1 MAFRKQRVGF
11 RKVCYFTK
19 NKITYID
26 YKDVELLKKFISA
39 NGKITPRRVTGTS
52 AKYQRMLATAIKR
65 ARQMALLPYV
75 LQQLI
80 LRGKAEEL
88 TNIIAAADPI
98 FMDVLPLSLEEIF
111 IYELGGADYE
121 VKDIII

>member
-11 RKVCYFTK
+11 KKICYFTK

-26 YKDVELLKKFISA
+26 YKDVELLKKFISP

-52 AKYQRMLATAIKR
+52 AKYQRMLETAIKR

-75 LQQLI
+75 
-80 LRGKAEEL
+80 
-88 TNIIAAADPI
+88 D
-98 FMDVLPLSLEEIF
+98 
-111 IYELGGADYE
+111 
-121 VKDIII
+121 